1 MVSKGNHPQMAE
13 LFRLVN
19 YYNLPGYDRICMY
32 VCIYI
37 YTRILYIYIVL
48 LDNSPDGMKQVTTMH
63 EVPRIARYWTSL
75 WPFVHLG
82 GGRFFSALGQ
92 GWKWRN
98 PLKKQCNS
106 HTIAIK
112 YCVLLGK
119 MMWHLDLM
127 MMIWYFPSGSSTIWI
142 HVGHLQGIVFFF
154 FGGGALSKSKY
165 KHVHGSNQ
173 NHHLVSKIEDYN
185 EI

>member
-1 MVSKGNHPQMAE
+1 MYV
-13 LFRLVN
+13 
-19 YYNLPGYDRICMY
+19 CMY

-37 YTRILYIYIVL
+37 CILYIYIVL

-92 GWKWRN
+92 GWKWRD

-154 FGGGALSKSKY
+154 GGEPWANPSINMGMGQIKTIILFPRLKIIMRF
-165 KHVHGSNQ
+165 SN
-173 NHHLVSKIEDYN
+173 HIGDIKAYMTSLIWYLGVISRT
-185 EI
+185 